1 MRQEARF
8 TMFDGHI
15 HAQHMF
21 TTRCATLTRHIVTL
35 AQQQVAAAFLGS
47 MEEGRGLGRFL
58 VEGCLVLLVLLDLLL
73 SAHAIAVSQSR
84 Q

>member
-1 MRQEARF
+1 MRQEARSTAF
-8 TMFDGHI
+8 VGDI

-21 TTRCATLTRHIVTL
+21 TTRCATLTRQIVTL
-35 AQQQVAAAFLGS
+35 AQQQVAAAFLVG
-47 MEEGRGLGRFL
+47 MEEERGLGRFL